1 VPPCCLYCWK
11 HFVGGCKGRGKMI
24 KVRENHI
31 SAHHNYL
38 VNGMLTQGF
47 VVGDQ
52 DSYNGFF
59 LLADMVPPGETT
71 PRISARLM
79 DEEARLLLELDE
91 NRIGANPGRC
101 SIEPAFEGYRIV
113 CPSGDVLLAVR
124 TKAFANGYL
133 TVIKARLFD
142 EHGRLRVEPRDES
155 IRIHGEAHLSVA
167 SGIEEGRSMRSE

>member
-1 VPPCCLYCWK
+1 
-11 HFVGGCKGRGKMI
+11 MI
-24 KVRENHI
+24 TVRENHI

-52 DSYNGFF
+52 NSHNGFF
-59 LLADMVPPGETT
+59 LLADIVPPGETT

-79 DEEARLLLELDE
+79 DEAARLLLEFDV
-91 NRIGANPGRC
+91 NRIAANPGRC

-113 CPSGDVLLAVR
+113 YPSGDVLLAMR
-124 TKAFANGYL
+124 TMAFANGYL

-142 EHGRLRVEPRDES
+142 EHGHLRVEPRDES
-155 IRIHGEAHLSVA
+155 IWIHGEAHLSLA
-167 SGIEEGRSMRSE
+167 APIQHLSSIRRD